1 MDLFEAAGYRVHR
14 LDIIWDFV
22 PCYANRKYYNVIN
35 YNGDVLKCTACNDL
49 YEKSPH
55 GSITLNG
62 SIYGMINS
70 LQNMRRNHLK
80 TRYVSDVDI
89 FLYVWVY
96 VLVIMVVLLI
106 VNSMVWI

>member
-1 MDLFEAAGYRVHR
+1 
-14 LDIIWDFV
+14 
-22 PCYANRKYYNVIN
+22 
-35 YNGDVLKCTACNDL
+35 
-49 YEKSPH
+49 
-55 GSITLNG
+55 
-62 SIYGMINS
+62 
-70 LQNMRRNHLK
+70 MRRNHLK